1 MKVLLINP
9 PGPFARAGSRWPHK
23 SEGGFGYA
31 AFPFWL
37 AYTAALIEQAGFI
50 VELKDCIALR
60 WNMQQLTEHVNSF
73 APDLVIMETSAPSYQ
88 MDLETFRQLKL
99 QVPAAA
105 VGFHATALPE
115 MHLNDGFEYVI
126 RGEYELS
133 ALSLTRYVSG
143 AQKNLPERGVASK
156 QNPLTALGPLIEDL
170 DTLPY
175 PARHLTPLEN
185 YVDVFA
191 FGRSVQMITSRG
203 CKFNCAFCTEPLL
216 YGRPHY
222 RKRSPDNICDEI
234 EHIIHTYHPDEIY
247 FDDASFT
254 NSEKHVITI
263 CKKLKERGID
273 IQWSCMADAKVSAS
287 TLSIMAETGCRAIKF
302 GVESA
307 DQEVLSKIPKH
318 VNLED
323 VRETIRVCKQ
333 LGIKTH
339 ATYVFGL
346 PGENREKALK
356 TIDFALSLGS
366 DTAQFSIATPYPGTR
381 FYKMVE
387 DQGWLISKD
396 WSLWGSTAVV
406 EYPSYSREDIIE
418 MCNLAVARWQRQMT
432 FRKPASVSHYLLSAY
447 YRGGIRNTARVL
459 KEGLIA
465 LVRGF
470 SWL

>member
-1 MKVLLINP
+1 MLINP

-37 AYTAALIEQAGFI
+37 AYTAALIEKEGFT

-60 WNMQQLTEHVNSF
+60 WNMRQLAEHSSSF

-88 MDLETFRQLKL
+88 MDLETLRELKL

-115 MHLNDGFEYVI
+115 MHLSDGFEYVI

-133 ALSLTRYVSG
+133 SLNLARYMSG
-143 AQKNLPERGVASK
+143 TQNNLPESGIATK
-156 QNPLTALGPLIEDL
+156 QNPSVALGPLTEDL

-175 PARHLTPLEN
+175 PARNLTPLEN
-185 YVDVFA
+185 YIDVFA

-216 YGRPHY
+216 YGRPLY

-234 EHIIHTYHPDEIY
+234 EHIINTYNPDEIY

-254 NSEKHVITI
+254 NSEEHVISL
-263 CKKLKERGID
+263 CQKFKERGID
-273 IQWSCMADAKVSAS
+273 IQWSCMADAKVSAPV
-287 TLSIMAETGCRAIKF
+287 LKIMAETGCRAIKF

-307 DQEVLSKIPKH
+307 DEEVLRKIPKH

-323 VRETIRVCKQ
+323 VRQTVQVCKK

-339 ATYVFGL
+339 ATFVFGL
-346 PGENREKALK
+346 PGENKERARK

-387 DQGWLISKD
+387 DQKWSMAKD

-406 EYPSYSREDIIE
+406 GYPDYSREDIIE
-418 MCNLAVARWQRQMT
+418 MCNLAVAKWQRQMA
-432 FRKPASVSHYLLSAY
+432 FKKPAAVLHYLSSAY
-447 YRGGIRNTARVL
+447 QREGIRGTTRVL
-459 KEGLIA
+459 KEGGKA
-465 LVRGF
+465 LLKGLK
-470 SWL
+470 WI